1 MGGKSTAIPGYLCVG
16 STVSYQMWGA
26 AGCSVRY
33 LQCDKNTLV
42 LEGRQLPEV
51 LLHVQET
58 LGVYSREI
66 KPSYS
71 RKSCAGIIV
80 RT

>member
-1 MGGKSTAIPGYLCVG
+1 MGGKSTAIPD

-58 LGVYSREI
+58 LGVCTVERQSLLTQ
-66 KPSYS
+66 
-71 RKSCAGIIV
+71 V
-80 RT
+80 RAVLE